1 MSNKNKSM
9 IFFIMCFLFIL
20 GIGFCKYN
28 QLNKHKI
35 DEEIIQQIN
44 YTFFLNPIKKFDE
57 IVEFDECKSSEIN
70 GYKLYGGINNK
81 NNITM
86 IFEKDGYKLMAYE
99 DKFFDTL
106 EKVQNMYH
114 LRLCES
120 YKFMLDNFN

>member
-1 MSNKNKSM
+1 MSKNSNMIIYLMCILFFLCIVCYKHNQFNKQN
-9 IFFIMCFLFIL
+9 
-20 GIGFCKYN
+20 
-28 QLNKHKI
+28 I

-57 IVEFDECKSSEIN
+57 IVEFDECKSSDIN

-81 NNITM
+81 DNITI

-106 EKVQNMYH
+106 EKIQNTYH
-114 LRLCES
+114 LRLCET

>member
-1 MSNKNKSM
+1 MSKNSNMIIYLMCILFFLCIVFYKHNQFNKQN
-9 IFFIMCFLFIL
+9 
-20 GIGFCKYN
+20 
-28 QLNKHKI
+28 I

-57 IVEFDECKSSEIN
+57 IVEFDECKSSDIN

-81 NNITM
+81 DNITM

-106 EKVQNMYH
+106 EKIQNTYH
-114 LRLCES
+114 LRLCET